1 MAYDLMTITE
11 ERRNAG
17 ARILAITDDVG
28 LDAVGAAWVWS
39 KESDNWWFL
48 LVTPLIDSKGPRW
61 VYERL
66 LATFNRVGLPEGVTP
81 LEIRLAS
88 PRENAFQNF
97 PIRVDFGALPGLGNV
112 NHLQD
117 MTIGDLHIDFMA
129 IYRMLPEKRHAGDIA
144 KRFAM
149 RVENLLAA

>member
-1 MAYDLMTITE
+1 MAYDLITLSE

-17 ARILAITDDVG
+17 ARILEITDDVG

-39 KESDNWWFL
+39 RESDNWWFL

-66 LATFNRVGLPEGVTP
+66 LAMFGRVGLPAGVTP

-88 PRENAFQNF
+88 PRENAFRNF
-97 PIRVDFGALPGLGNV
+97 PIRVDFSALPGLNNV
-112 NHLQD
+112 NHFQD
-117 MTIGDLHIDFMA
+117 MAIGGLHIDFMA
-129 IYRMLPEKRHAGDIA
+129 IYRMVPESRHAGDVA
-144 KRFAM
+144 NRFAL
-149 RVENLLAA
+149 RVDRLLAA